1 MKRYAFNA
9 LHLIFL
15 LLSLP
20 WIAYRR
26 WRWGKNRRGW
36 SHKLMGWV
44 PRREGD
50 ATCIWFHAVSVGE
63 VNLLLPVV
71 ERLKTLNPNWELVFS
86 TTTET
91 GYEVATA
98 KFPQHTVFFWPYDF
112 SWAVGN
118 ALDRIQPNLIVLAEL
133 ELWPNFIELASRY
146 RSERF
151 SQGIP
156 VAVIN
161 GRLSESS
168 FRGYQR
174 FGWLIRPI
182 FSKLSLVAAQDSTYA
197 SRFVQL
203 GCPNQR
209 VLVTGNIKY
218 DGVQTDR
225 SNRASEQCR
234 QLANIQAG
242 EFVFVAG
249 STQEAED
256 LLAAEVYR
264 QLKAEFP
271 QLRLILV
278 PRHPE
283 RSARLM
289 SLLTAK
295 GFSVVRRSEIGTR
308 GQFADFRIP
317 ASKRLDGNPDHT
329 AESASPSASTAAS
342 NVSSV
347 AVYDCPILI
356 VDVVGELNAWWG
368 LADAAFVGGSMGT
381 RGGQNMLE
389 PAAYAAAVCFGPN
402 TKNFTQVVTQLLGAG
417 GAVVVHDQAQL
428 QQFVQRVMTD
438 AEWAKALGQRAQQAI
453 LQHHGA
459 ADQTVQ
465 QLLRLLKT

>member
-1 MKRYAFNA
+1 M
-9 LHLIFL
+9 
-15 LLSLP
+15 
-20 WIAYRR
+20 AYRR

-36 SHKLMGWV
+36 LHKLFGWV
-44 PRREGD
+44 PRRYGN

-63 VNLLLPVV
+63 VNLLFPVV
-71 ERLKTLNPNWELVFS
+71 ERLKSLNPDLELVFS

-91 GYEVATA
+91 GYEVAKV
-98 KFPQHTVFFWPYDF
+98 KFPGHTIFFWPYDF

-118 ALDRIQPNLIVLAEL
+118 AFGRIQPALIVLAEL

-146 RSERF
+146 RSQRLQ
-151 SQGIP
+151 QGIP

-182 FSKLSLVAAQDSTYA
+182 FAKLSLVAAQDSTYA

-203 GCPNQR
+203 GCPSQR

-225 SNRASEQCR
+225 SNIYSEQCR
-234 QLANIQAG
+234 QLANIQVG

-256 LLAAEVYR
+256 VLAAEVYC
-264 QLKAEFP
+264 QLQSEFP

-283 RSARLM
+283 RVARLVSM
-289 SLLTAK
+289 LTAK
-295 GFSVVRRSEIGTR
+295 GLSAVRRSEIGANR
-308 GQFADFRIP
+308 QFADFRIP
-317 ASKRLDGNPDHT
+317 
-329 AESASPSASTAAS
+329 PS
-342 NVSSV
+342 
-347 AVYDCPILI
+347 DCPILI

-389 PAAYAAAVCFGPN
+389 PAAYATPVCFGPN
-402 TKNFTQVVTQLLGAG
+402 TKNFAQVVAQLLDAK
-417 GAVVVHDQAQL
+417 GAVVVHDQAEM
-428 QQFVQRVMTD
+428 QQFVRKVMTN
-438 AEWAKALGQRAQQAI
+438 AEWAKALGQRAQHAI

-459 ADQTVQ
+459 SDQTVQ
-465 QLLRLLKT
+465 QLLSLLKARPE